1 MFVLKMTSLV
11 MQPRQTIC
19 MHFLLFFN
27 STVLEMK
34 VSKSVYIAKS
44 RQRYYKTL
52 NNIFLYVPNHAL
64 KDMYMLTEL

>member
-52 NNIFLYVPNHAL
+52 NNIFLHVPNHAL